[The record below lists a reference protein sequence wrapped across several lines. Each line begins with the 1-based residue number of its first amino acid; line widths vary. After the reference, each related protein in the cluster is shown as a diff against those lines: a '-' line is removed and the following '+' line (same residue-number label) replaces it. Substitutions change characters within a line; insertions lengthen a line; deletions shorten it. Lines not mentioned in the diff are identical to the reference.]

1 MKREGKGLCGSGSEL
16 VLSEAEGA
24 RTVAL
29 SRLPLTWAAAD
40 IPRTPGSIA
49 SSRALLGKTRSHI
62 NICT

>member
-1 MKREGKGLCGSGSEL
+1 MKREGKGWCGSGSEL

-29 SRLPLTWAAAD
+29 TRLPLTWAAAD